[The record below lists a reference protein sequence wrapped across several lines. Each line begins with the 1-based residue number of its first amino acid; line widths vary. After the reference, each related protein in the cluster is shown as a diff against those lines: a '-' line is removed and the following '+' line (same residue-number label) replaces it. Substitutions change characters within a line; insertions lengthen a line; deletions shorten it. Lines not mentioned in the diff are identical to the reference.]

1 MTIAATIVVAIVALI
16 HVYILV
22 LEMFLWTTPRGQKA
36 FGLTPEFAQQ
46 TKTLA
51 ANQGLYNGFLAAGLV
66 FGLLHP
72 DFMVGVQIQIFF
84 LACVAVAGIYG
95 ALTAKLSILFIQ
107 TLPAFIAIGL
117 LGATVY
123 FNFAQVAPV

>member
-1 MTIAATIVVAIVALI
+1 MNILASVVVWAIAML

-72 DFMVGVQIQIFF
+72 DFMTGVQIQVFF
-84 LACVAVAGIYG
+84 LACIAVAGIYG
-95 ALTAKLSILFIQ
+95 ASTAKFSILFIQ
-107 TLPAFIAIGL
+107 TLPAIIAIGL

-123 FNFAQVAPV
+123 LNFAQVAPV